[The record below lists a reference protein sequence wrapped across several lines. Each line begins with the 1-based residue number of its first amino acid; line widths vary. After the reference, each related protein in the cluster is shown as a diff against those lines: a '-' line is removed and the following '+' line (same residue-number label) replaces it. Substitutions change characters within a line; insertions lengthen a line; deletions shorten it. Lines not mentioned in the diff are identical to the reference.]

1 MSENKTLLETIKAH
15 DAKMEA
21 LRRTNERLSQSLML
35 IMDDLI
41 DKNMTLCLDQQYIT
55 KAFQLLKNRGL
66 TDSYRST
73 EFQNV
78 QDGLCDQSVKIK
90 QAVKSLNSS
99 YSF

>member
-1 MSENKTLLETIKAH
+1 MSENKTILETINAW
-15 DAKMEA
+15 DAEVTA

-55 KAFQLLKNRGL
+55 EAFQLPKNRGL

-73 EFQNV
+73 EFENV
-78 QDGLCDQSVKIK
+78 QQGLCDQSVKIK
-90 QAVKSLNSS
+90 QAVKILNSS
-99 YSF
+99 Y

>member
-55 KAFQLLKNRGL
+55 EAFQLLKNRGL
-66 TDSYRST
+66 TDSHRT
-73 EFQNV
+73 NCFEVAGNG
-78 QDGLCDQSVKIK
+78 DCKQSETIK
-90 QAVKSLNSS
+90 HAVKTLNSS
-99 YSF
+99 YSY

>member
-1 MSENKTLLETIKAH
+1 MSENKTLLETINAW
-15 DAKMEA
+15 DAEVEA

-78 QDGLCDQSVKIK
+78 QQGLCDQSVKIK
-90 QAVKSLNSS
+90 HAVKTLNSS
-99 YSF
+99 YSY

>member
-1 MSENKTLLETIKAH
+1 
-15 DAKMEA
+15 
-21 LRRTNERLSQSLML
+21 
-35 IMDDLI
+35 
-41 DKNMTLCLDQQYIT
+41 MTLCLDQQYIT